1 MAASCETRIGTS
13 GWHYKHW
20 RGPFYPDKLP
30 ESRMLEFYTGYFD
43 TVELNTTFYR
53 LPPDT
58 GLNTWRDSTP
68 SDSVSPPKAAAS

>member
-1 MAASCETRIGTS
+1 
-13 GWHYKHW
+13 
-20 RGPFYPDKLP
+20 
-30 ESRMLEFYTGYFD
+30 MLEFYTGYFD